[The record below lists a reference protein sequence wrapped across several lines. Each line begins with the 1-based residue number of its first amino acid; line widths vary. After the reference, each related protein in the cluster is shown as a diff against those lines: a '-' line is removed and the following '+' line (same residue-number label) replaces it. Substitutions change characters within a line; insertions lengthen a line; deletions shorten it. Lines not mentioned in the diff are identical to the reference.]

1 MASGDEPAPQALDL
15 DMAKKFVVK
24 WIPAD
29 WNEWKI
35 FEIFYHFGLV
45 NNVHLASFNSKYQK
59 SQTAFVEML
68 ELIGARK
75 VRQALIGD
83 TFIVDGV
90 RLLVESVEENDEIGR
105 KVQKQ
110 CINEK
115 RDFIHQL
122 MPTNGSQR
130 KLYRIT
136 HGDLPI
142 GKEVAVN
149 IVETPEDY
157 KEIPGRLTVFMRPKE
172 VDERYARM
180 QKEMNRYVRSRPSDQ
195 KMPEIGNHVIL
206 TFNNVAYRARITGK
220 QDENA
225 IQAYLVDFGKM
236 VVAEESWTI
245 HSAAYHESLNFHLPQ
260 MVVQCEFADV
270 IFQEK
275 NVRRVR
281 TIICSFMSNSK
292 VVFMVSLK
300 RYSGVTNFIQMR
312 VGIEHESQDFV
323 SALIDRK
330 LCTRVDEEDHI
341 VYDQKTLHDL
351 QKCSTV
357 IAMGFPSYLKPFKT
371 IHQKDDVILYD

>member
-29 WNEWKI
+29 WNEWKV

-45 NNVHLASFNSKYQK
+45 NNVHLAPFNSKYQK
-59 SQTAFVEML
+59 SQTAFVDML

-75 VRQALIGD
+75 IRQALIGD

-142 GKEVAVN
+142 GKEIPVN

-206 TFNNVAYRARITGK
+206 TFNNVAYRARVTGK

-236 VVAEESWTI
+236 VVAEESWAI
-245 HSAAYHESLNFHLPQ
+245 HSTAYHESWNFHLPQ

-300 RYSGVTNFIQMR
+300 RYSGVTNLIQMR

-330 LCTRVDEEDHI
+330 LCTRVDEEEMFYCYRYGI
-341 VYDQKTLHDL
+341 SFVFEA
-351 QKCSTV
+351 V
-357 IAMGFPSYLKPFKT
+357 
-371 IHQKDDVILYD
+371 